1 MQMIYIIPELKFFI
15 VFKIYKILRQ
25 YRFNFKTMK
34 KFYTNKKNIF
44 LIFHFMVK
52 SLYKSLSLNE
62 KEDLRKAVCLL
73 RFRKEFPKIGDT
85 TYFSYEEISNI
96 LE

>member
-1 MQMIYIIPELKFFI
+1 
-15 VFKIYKILRQ
+15 
-25 YRFNFKTMK
+25 
-34 KFYTNKKNIF
+34 
-44 LIFHFMVK
+44 MVK
-52 SLYKSLSLNE
+52 NLYKQLSVAE

-85 TYFSYEEISNI
+85 VYFSYKEISII

>member
-1 MQMIYIIPELKFFI
+1 
-15 VFKIYKILRQ
+15 
-25 YRFNFKTMK
+25 
-34 KFYTNKKNIF
+34 
-44 LIFHFMVK
+44 MVK